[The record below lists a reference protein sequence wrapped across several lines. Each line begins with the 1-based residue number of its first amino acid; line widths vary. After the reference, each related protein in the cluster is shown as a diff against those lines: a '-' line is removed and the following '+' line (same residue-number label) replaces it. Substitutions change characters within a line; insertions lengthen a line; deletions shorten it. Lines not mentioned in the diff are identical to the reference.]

1 MPPSLLLI
9 FIIIAAGT
17 PALAAEPLSAH
28 TLFERCSAFVHEQ
41 DSDLGQLCS
50 AYLRGF
56 LQGARAS
63 GGKKQE
69 TASEEGWTDRA
80 LRTRLGHAALARA
93 SYCVPESLT
102 AYELAEK
109 FVQHVEANP
118 EAKKS
123 DASAALEATL
133 QVHYQCIA

>member
-1 MPPSLLLI
+1 MPLSLLLI
-9 FIIIAAGT
+9 LIIITAGT
-17 PALAAEPLSAH
+17 PALAAEALSAH
-28 TLFERCSAFVHEQ
+28 TLFERCSAFVHEP
-41 DSDLGQLCS
+41 DSELGQLCS

-56 LQGARAS
+56 LQGAKAS

-69 TASEEGWTDRA
+69 VSNEEGWTDRA

-93 SYCVPESLT
+93 SYCVPENLT
-102 AYELAEK
+102 AHELAEK

-118 EAKKS
+118 EAKES